1 MIIDNEIDSDPKL
14 KVVGVVIIQPGLFV
28 DRSNTLVNMTVN
40 ATRAGG
46 LVEQHNCTYQASVC
60 GSQPVLGRGILCCGM
75 SPGNQTRFRF
85 EKLEV
90 AKDYKFTIE
99 ACNTAGCVRKQKDHN
114 TLNW

>member
-14 KVVGVVIIQPGLFV
+14 RVVGVVIIQPGLFV

-46 LVEQHNCTYQASVC
+46 LVEQHNCTFAATVC
-60 GSQPVLGRGILCCGM
+60 EMEAVLGGILCCGTY
-75 SPGNQTRFRF
+75 PGNVTKFSFQ
-85 EKLEV
+85 KLEV
-90 AKDYKFTIE
+90 AKDYKFAIE
-99 ACNTAGCVRKQKDHN
+99 ACNTAGCVRIRKDHN